1 MSLIWRFVLEFW
13 IGHEIGLG
21 KYSVHMNEVTVTY
34 CSLILPKILDFSI
47 LIFEI
52 SVNHFITCLTKNGM
66 KNLVKRLGSF
76 VAS

>member
-1 MSLIWRFVLEFW
+1 
-13 IGHEIGLG
+13 
-21 KYSVHMNEVTVTY
+21 
-34 CSLILPKILDFSI
+34 LILPKILDFSI